1 MWTTKLNQFCL
12 IPFAE
17 WKGRLKKKKVLQVSQ
32 TPCVWTSW
40 LKLHVLCHGRNL
52 KDPTCPSVI
61 LLLRYVL
68 PMCLFP
74 CHPAPWEYLKY
85 ARTAQMAQ
93 GACVQTSG
101 SCPPGAIHF
110 LIMTPKFRFQQVHPV
125 SMLPKE
131 WMQSTDPGE
140 QFHWL
145 QCSSSQFG
153 YPGASWLA

>member
-17 WKGRLKKKKVLQVSQ
+17 WKGRLKKKKKVLQVSQ

-93 GACVQTSG
+93 GACGQTSG
-101 SCPPGAIHF
+101 AVLVQFISWLWHLNSGFSKCIQC
-110 LIMTPKFRFQQVHPV
+110 LCSQRNKCCQQILE
-125 SMLPKE
+125 SNCI
-131 WMQSTDPGE
+131 
-140 QFHWL
+140 
-145 QCSSSQFG
+145 QCSSSWFG